1 MTTHP
6 AYLKLAETA
15 HSNIEQLQAYALIG
29 LDASEKLLALNFGA
43 ARALCDS
50 VVSAPTGF
58 AGTDLHETLAK
69 QVAAQSRGLE
79 ELGDYLRR
87 ITEVCAEAQSDMV
100 EHGNR
105 HLEQVQTSMNALLE
119 EARKLAPAGTL
130 ELNAE
135 PAARGRATRKAA

>member
-1 MTTHP
+1 
-6 AYLKLAETA
+6 
-15 HSNIEQLQAYALIG
+15 
-29 LDASEKLLALNFGA
+29 
-43 ARALCDS
+43 
-50 VVSAPTGF
+50 
-58 AGTDLHETLAK
+58 
-69 QVAAQSRGLE
+69 
-79 ELGDYLRR
+79 
-87 ITEVCAEAQSDMV
+87 MV